1 MEKDVW
7 IKGFAREHT
16 FTSIPFFLE
25 AYTKRWKKSVGFIF
39 LKVMV
44 AYEKGISTS
53 YRTEKDLNRLEI
65 FLIKTVKN
73 FKKVKKIL
81 NTIQKNRILLINYSE
96 KIAKKDL
103 SKVSLTE
110 LRKEYVA
117 FHSLSLKF
125 WDYHSMGYYL
135 TDKIMDLDESEQKQE
150 LMIQAQ
156 EIRKDMPY
164 IRCEKIILEKL
175 FFETSKRTGIP
186 FELLFYLTPKEL
198 LNLFKKPKIAGGLI
212 AVAEERTKFSLFFY
226 TSNSSKIFVD
236 EKARF
241 ELKSLFEGIQKNNYE
256 EFFGTIASQGVVKG
270 SIFLVTSKNDL
281 QKIPQNSV
289 VVIEK
294 MMPEDISFIK
304 NAKGVICEEGG
315 LGSHAAILC
324 REYKIPCIVG
334 VKGALTI
341 KSGTTVILDA
351 QKGKITLSE

>member
-1 MEKDVW
+1 
-7 IKGFAREHT
+7 
-16 FTSIPFFLE
+16 
-25 AYTKRWKKSVGFIF
+25 
-39 LKVMV
+39 
-44 AYEKGISTS
+44 
-53 YRTEKDLNRLEI
+53 
-65 FLIKTVKN
+65 
-73 FKKVKKIL
+73 
-81 NTIQKNRILLINYSE
+81 
-96 KIAKKDL
+96 
-103 SKVSLTE
+103 
-110 LRKEYVA
+110 
-117 FHSLSLKF
+117 
-125 WDYHSMGYYL
+125 
-135 TDKIMDLDESEQKQE
+135 MDLDESEQKQE